1 MQRLLPARA
10 TASESRGPARDDAQ
24 PAQHAQPSPRR
35 KASEFLGLDRDEP
48 QALSWRT
55 LSNRNFRWYF
65 CGSVVSDLGT
75 WLSNTVVV
83 FLAFKLAH
91 SAFDVGLVTCAQ
103 FASPLV
109 LGPWAGVMADR
120 IGGLRTLLVTQIFSA
135 VIAGGMAAA
144 QFSGALREWPLVG
157 AALASGLAFTFA
169 LPARN
174 LTVRR
179 LVTAEQTRP
188 AYVMDA
194 VSYNIGRFLAPPLG
208 VLLIAKGLYGWAFAA
223 NGLSFLVFA
232 VALLLARHGASEPE
246 PRRSKVRDGF
256 VIARRDRTIMLLLLM
271 VAAVTVADDPVL
283 VLGPTL
289 ASQRGV
295 SASFSGLFIAA
306 LGAGSVLG
314 SLRRSRHQPTLRL
327 AATLL
332 AALGV
337 CMVLFVATPWIVVS
351 LAAAVG
357 AGVTALLANSMTRTL
372 LSAAAGPARVA
383 PVMAVWA
390 IAWAGS
396 KPLASFADGT
406 FAGLAGLRLTGIILA
421 LPAFAPLAYLAFR
434 PYLFKWHLFK
444 WHLPPLPA
452 WRVLAPGRHRPQTVL
467 VSHRLPL
474 GPAALPMATP
484 ATDYLTSS
492 ESLRYEIPVFDA
504 T

>member
-1 MQRLLPARA
+1 
-10 TASESRGPARDDAQ
+10 
-24 PAQHAQPSPRR
+24 
-35 KASEFLGLDRDEP
+35 
-48 QALSWRT
+48 
-55 LSNRNFRWYF
+55 
-65 CGSVVSDLGT
+65 
-75 WLSNTVVV
+75 
-83 FLAFKLAH
+83 
-91 SAFDVGLVTCAQ
+91 
-103 FASPLV
+103 
-109 LGPWAGVMADR
+109 MADR

-351 LAAAVG
+351 LTAAV
-357 AGVTALLANSMTRTL
+357 LANSMTRTL

-444 WHLPPLPA
+444 WHLP
-452 WRVLAPGRHRPQTVL
+452 VL

-474 GPAALPMATP
+474 GPAALSMATP

-492 ESLRYEIPVFDA
+492 ESLRYEIAVFDA